1 MFKGASGEASDISKE
16 RVIMHW
22 RKGNASYKVRKNLAE
37 LCSSVLWRVELV
49 NDEVGYSAEEV
60 SKQNIEGVTWLLSAA
75 YSKMWEEREKWKKG
89 LLSNNE
95 PELEDLAN
103 YQSIHIVKKRENVFW
118 REYQWYGWTTIW

>member
-75 YSKMWEEREKWKKG
+75 YSKM
-89 LLSNNE
+89 
-95 PELEDLAN
+95 
-103 YQSIHIVKKRENVFW
+103 
-118 REYQWYGWTTIW
+118 